1 MCGRF
6 TLYDK
11 EGIKKKFSVDI
22 TPSYNVAPSQNV
34 LVIDSQPH
42 IKRWSFTPDW
52 AKEDFNLINCRSE
65 TMHEKPS
72 FRNTKRC
79 VFAVNGWYEW
89 KRDNNEKQ
97 PYYFS
102 SDKLFYLGGLMNETG
117 CCIVTKQA
125 EDNLSFV
132 HHRQPIVLKEEEV
145 NLWVNGEDYFNS
157 NLANQISAY
166 KVSKQ
171 VNSPRNNE
179 QSNIDQL
186 VNSISS
192 S

>member
-1 MCGRF
+1 
-6 TLYDK
+6 
-11 EGIKKKFSVDI
+11 
-22 TPSYNVAPSQNV
+22 
-34 LVIDSQPH
+34 
-42 IKRWSFTPDW
+42 
-52 AKEDFNLINCRSE
+52 
-65 TMHEKPS
+65 
-72 FRNTKRC
+72 
-79 VFAVNGWYEW
+79 
-89 KRDNNEKQ
+89 
-97 PYYFS
+97 
-102 SDKLFYLGGLMNETG
+102 MNETG

-125 EDNLSFV
+125 EDNFTFV
-132 HHRQPIVLKEEEV
+132 HHRQPIVLKEEEI

-157 NLANQISAY
+157 NLAIQISAY